1 MVPKYE
7 LEGWAL
13 LHFSLITVSFN
24 SSATIRD
31 TIESVLAQD
40 HPCIEHIIVD
50 GGSRDA
56 TMEIVSE
63 YGDQISRSISRRD
76 NGIYDAMNTGIGLA
90 TGDIVGFINSDDF
103 YASNSAI
110 SSVANAFRN
119 QSVDAVYG
127 DLCYVAQK
135 DTSRVVRY
143 WRSSGF
149 TPGAFSLGWCPPHP
163 TFFVRRAVYERL
175 GGFDPQFRIAADVE
189 LMMRFLE
196 AHGVASAHIPNIL
209 VKMRLGGETN
219 RSVRNIVR
227 QNQEIMAALRK
238 HGLVSSWPRFIAH
251 KAWSRIGQFIARPAG

>member
-1 MVPKYE
+1 M
-7 LEGWAL
+7 

-31 TIESVLAQD
+31 TIDSVLVQKY
-40 HPCIEHIIVD
+40 PCIEYIIVD
-50 GGSRDA
+50 GGSSDA
-56 TMEIVSE
+56 TMDIVRE
-63 YGDQISRSISRRD
+63 YGERIAKTVSRPD
-76 NGIYDAMNTGIGLA
+76 KGIYDAMNTGIGLA
-90 TGDIVGFINSDDF
+90 TGDIIGFINSDDF

-110 SSVANAFRN
+110 SSVANAFRD

-196 AHGVASAHIPNIL
+196 AHRVASAHIPSVL
-209 VKMRLGGETN
+209 VRMRLGGETN
-219 RSVRNIVR
+219 RSVRNIIR

-238 HGLVSSWPRFIAH
+238 YGLVSSWPSFIAH

>member
-1 MVPKYE
+1 MPRIE
-7 LEGWAL
+7 WESGL
-13 LHFSLITVSFN
+13 LRFSIITVSFN
-24 SSATIRD
+24 SDGTIRD

-40 HPCIEHIIVD
+40 YPDVEYIIVD
-50 GGSRDA
+50 GASKDG
-56 TMEIVSE
+56 TMEIVRE
-63 YGDQISRSISRRD
+63 YGERITKTVSRPD
-76 NGIYDAMNTGIGLA
+76 KGIYDAMNTGIGLA
-90 TGDIVGFINSDDF
+90 TGDIIGFINSDDF
-103 YASNSAI
+103 YASNSAV
-110 SSVANAFRN
+110 SSVAKAFRN

-196 AHGVASAHIPNIL
+196 AHGVASVHIPNIL

-227 QNQEIMAALRK
+227 QNQEIMAALRT
-238 HGLVSSWPRFIAH
+238 HGLVSSWPSFIAH